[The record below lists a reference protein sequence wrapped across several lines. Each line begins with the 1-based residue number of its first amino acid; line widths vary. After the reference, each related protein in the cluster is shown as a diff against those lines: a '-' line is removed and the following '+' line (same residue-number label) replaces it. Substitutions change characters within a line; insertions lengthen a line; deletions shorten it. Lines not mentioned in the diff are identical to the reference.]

1 VRVLGVT
8 LRDFKVTPSAP
19 WTAGQTVELQ
29 VQSVEDSTPR
39 VGKTIRF
46 IFFDLDTGYTKSVDA
61 TTGSDGYAKTSF
73 TIPFKIDTSV
83 IPCGLVRFRAYD
95 IEANVQTDPIDGKV
109 AYPTRITISAPDQ
122 VNAGQ
127 SFTISGK
134 LEFQDVDGAWK
145 GLANRTVALYYNG
158 TSLGTATTGSDG
170 SYSKSVSI
178 PTSGTYTLKAVYA
191 GEGFG
196 LAPAE
201 SILGIT
207 VGVPEFLWTA
217 GALALAAAPL
227 IAVGGI
233 LAYSE
238 LSKRR

>member
-1 VRVLGVT
+1 L
-8 LRDFKVTPSAP
+8 
-19 WTAGQTVELQ
+19 
-29 VQSVEDSTPR
+29 
-39 VGKTIRF
+39 
-46 IFFDLDTGYTKSVDA
+46 FDLDTGYTKSVDA

-73 TIPFKIDTSV
+73 TIPFQINTSV
-83 IPCGLVRFRAYD
+83 IPCGTVRFRAYD
-95 IEANVQTDPIDGKV
+95 LEANILTDPIDGKV
-109 AYPTRITISAPDQ
+109 AYPTRISISAPDT
-122 VNAGQ
+122 VPTGQ
-127 SFTISGK
+127 SFTVSGK

-145 GLANRTVALYYNG
+145 GLANRTVTIYYNG
-158 TSLGTATTGSDG
+158 TSLGSTTTGPDG

-178 PTSGTYTLKAVYA
+178 STGGTYTLKAVYA

-196 LAPAE
+196 LAPAI

-207 VGVPEFLWTA
+207 VEVPEFLWIP

-227 IAVGGI
+227 IAVGGV